1 MKKFSKLILTLCLVF
16 ILKVGYAGEG
26 MWLPQL
32 LQALNESEMQ
42 TMGMK
47 MSAEDIYSVNQGSL
61 KDAIV
66 HFGGFCTSEIIS
78 AEGLLL
84 TNHHCGY
91 GQIQSHSSVDNNLL
105 KNGFWAK
112 TKGDELPNEGL
123 TATFIVRIEDF
134 TAMIL
139 QGVTDDMST
148 KERQSIIDKNIEGQK
163 RLVQLNPHEEMVIK
177 PFFKGNQYFMFVTMT
192 YRDVRLVGTPPESIG
207 KFGADTD
214 NWVFP
219 RHTGDF
225 SLFRIYAGADNMP
238 ADYSPTNVPFRPKHF
253 LPISLDGVE
262 EGDFTLVFGFPGRTN
277 QYLPSPAVA
286 QTMEVL
292 NPAKIAIRD
301 KALKIVDEGM
311 RSDEAIRIQYA
322 SKFASIANYWKKW
335 IGENQGL
342 RSTDAMGRKL
352 TYEKEFKKRL
362 AANRTWDKKYGHV
375 LNDFEKYYKEIEP
388 YALTRDYYNEVVG
401 RNIEIMRIAGYM
413 NRLQRTF
420 DSNGETGFEGFR
432 NRLKPFLEGFYKNYR
447 PEIDQ
452 KVFAALMEMYA
463 NADIIEGAKGNIKN
477 IAIENG
483 GYENLAKV
491 LFENSFITNEA
502 SMKKILEADS
512 KTALEAIKNDPLSK
526 LAKELSDAYDANVAD
541 NYNNIDTKI
550 KDLQRIYMAGQMD
563 VFSEK
568 RFFPDA
574 NSTMRVSY
582 GKVAGY
588 TPNDSETITP
598 VTYLDGVIAKYIP
611 GDYEFDV
618 MPKLLELYEKKDYGQ
633 YADKNG
639 KVPVCF
645 IGTNHTTGGNS
656 GSPAIDAHGN
666 LIGLNFDRVWEGTM
680 SDINYDASI
689 CRNIMVDARY
699 ILFIVDKYAGA
710 GHLIEEMKLV
720 HPKATNGENGGNK
733 KKVLQGVTEQA
744 SQDKINAKSKAQ
756 SSGISKK
763 QEDKLRKEMNKRKK
777 KKNND
782 N

>member
-1 MKKFSKLILTLCLVF
+1 MKQISKLALTLCLVF
-16 ILKVGYAGEG
+16 LLKTSYAGEG

-32 LQALNESEMQ
+32 LQALNESEMK

-91 GQIQSHSSVDNNLL
+91 GQIQSHSSVENNLL

-112 TKGDELPNEGL
+112 SKADELPNEGL
-123 TATFIVRIEDF
+123 TATFIIRIEDM
-134 TAMIL
+134 TAAIL
-139 QGVTDDMST
+139 NGVNDDMST

-163 RLVQLNPHEEMVIK
+163 RQIKLNEHEEMVIK

-238 ADYSPTNVPFRPKHF
+238 ADYSPNNKPFTPKHF

-262 EGDFTLVFGFPGRTN
+262 EGDFTLVFGFPGSTN

-286 QTMEVL
+286 QTMDVL
-292 NPAKIAIRD
+292 NPTKIAIRD

-322 SKFASIANYWKKW
+322 SKFARIANYWKKW

-342 RSTDAMGRKL
+342 RSTNAIGRKL
-352 TYEKEFKKRL
+352 AYEKDFTKRL
-362 AANRTWDKKYGHV
+362 TTNRTWDKKYGNV
-375 LNDFEKYYKEIEP
+375 LSDFKKYYKEIEP
-388 YALTRDYYNEVVG
+388 YALTRDYYNEIVG

-413 NRLQRTF
+413 NRLRRTY
-420 DSNGETGFEGFR
+420 DNNGATGYQGFK
-432 NRLKPFLEGFYKNYR
+432 NRLVPFLEGFYKDYR
-447 PEIDQ
+447 PEIDV

-463 NADIIEGAKGNIKN
+463 NADIIEGAKGNLKNLAIK
-477 IAIENG
+477 NG
-483 GYENLAKV
+483 GYENFAKT
-491 LFENSFITNEA
+491 LFKNSFVTSKE
-502 SMKKILEADS
+502 SMMKIMNADP
-512 KTALEAIKNDPLSK
+512 KVALEAIKNDPLAK
-526 LAKELSDAYDANVAD
+526 LAQELADAYDAHAAD
-541 NYNNIDTKI
+541 KYASINTKI
-550 KDLQRIYMAGQMD
+550 TDLQRIYMAGQME

-568 RFFPDA
+568 NFFPDA
-574 NSTMRVSY
+574 NSTMRVAY

-588 TPNDSETITP
+588 TPKDAVTYNP
-598 VTYLDGVIAKYIP
+598 VTYLDGVIEKYVP

-633 YADKNG
+633 YADTNG

-710 GHLIEEMKLV
+710 THLIREMKLV
-720 HPKATNGENGGNK
+720 HPKRPQSPNK
-733 KKVLQGVTEQA
+733 MKVPEA
-744 SQDKINAKSKAQ
+744 AKRKELPEQ
-756 SSGISKK
+756 SSGMSKK
-763 QEDKLRKEMNKRKK
+763 KEDQLRKRMQENQKK
-777 KKNND
+777 KKD

>member
-1 MKKFSKLILTLCLVF
+1 MKKIPKFTLTLFLIF
-16 ILKVGYAGEG
+16 LLKTSYAGEG

-32 LQALNESEMQ
+32 LQALNESEMK

-47 MSAEDIYSVNQGSL
+47 MSAEDIYSVNKGSL

-91 GQIQSHSSVDNNLL
+91 GQIQSHSSVENNLL

-112 TKGDELPNEGL
+112 TKADELPNEGL
-123 TATFIVRIEDF
+123 TATFIVRIEDM
-134 TAMIL
+134 TKAIL
-139 QGVTDDMST
+139 KGVKDDMST
-148 KERQSIIDKNIEGQK
+148 KERQSIIDKNLEAQK
-163 RLVQLNPHEEMVIK
+163 RLVKLNDHEEMVIK

-238 ADYSPTNVPFRPKHF
+238 ADYSPSNKPFTPKHF

-286 QTMEVL
+286 QTMDVL

-301 KALKIVDEGM
+301 KALKIVDESM

-322 SKFASIANYWKKW
+322 SKFARIANYWKKW

-342 RSTDAMGRKL
+342 RSTDAIGRKL
-352 TYEKEFKKRL
+352 NYEKDFTKRL
-362 AANRTWDKKYGHV
+362 NTNRTWDKKYGHV
-375 LNDFEKYYKEIEP
+375 LKDFEKYYKEIEP
-388 YALTRDYYNEVVG
+388 YALTRDYYNEIVG

-413 NRLQRTF
+413 NRLNRTF
-420 DSNGETGFEGFR
+420 DANGEAGYQGFK
-432 NRLKPFLEGFYKNYR
+432 NRLMPFLEGFYKDYR
-447 PEIDQ
+447 SEIDV
-452 KVFAALMEMYA
+452 KVFASLMEMYA
-463 NADIIEGAKGNIKN
+463 NADIIEGAKGNLKN
-477 IAIENG
+477 MAIQNG
-483 GYENLAKV
+483 GYENLAKA
-491 LFENSFITNEA
+491 LFKNSFVTDQA
-502 SMKKILEADS
+502 SMMKVLKADS
-512 KTALEAIKNDPLSK
+512 KIALESIKNDPLVK
-526 LAKELSDAYDANVAD
+526 FAQQLSDAYDSHVAD
-541 NYNNIDTKI
+541 KYSSINTKI
-550 KDLQRIYMAGQMD
+550 NDLQRIYMAGQME
-563 VFSEK
+563 VFTEK
-568 RFFPDA
+568 NFFPDA

-588 TPNDSETITP
+588 APKDAVTYTP
-598 VTYLDGVIAKYIP
+598 VTYLDGVIEKYIP

-633 YADKNG
+633 YADTNG

-689 CRNIMVDARY
+689 CRNIMVDARF

-710 GHLIEEMKLV
+710 THLIREMKLV
-720 HPKATNGENGGNK
+720 HPKRPQNK
-733 KKVLQGVTEQA
+733 KRMEVPEDAKQK
-744 SQDKINAKSKAQ
+744 KIPPPTSGQTKAQ
-756 SSGISKK
+756 EEKLKKRMQDRLKK
-763 QEDKLRKEMNKRKK
+763 QKK
-777 KKNND
+777 DQN
-782 N
+782 